1 MESSGDPDEKP
12 PRMKTETGE
21 IFAEKANG

>member
-1 MESSGDPDEKP
+1 MESSGDADEKS

-21 IFAEKANG
+21 IFAEKAND